1 MTRAVD
7 NLSSINPQLE
17 DAQKQGQAEGV
28 GRSGFES
35 PPVVIK
41 HFCPPRPQGLLLL
54 RFHINIYILLESI
67 K

>member
-7 NLSSINPQLE
+7 NLSSINPQQDDE
-17 DAQKQGQAEGV
+17 QKQGQAEGV

-35 PPVVIK
+35 PPVVMN
-41 HFCPPRPQGLLLL
+41 HFCPPRPQDLLLL
-54 RFHINIYILLESI
+54 RFHINIYILLESN